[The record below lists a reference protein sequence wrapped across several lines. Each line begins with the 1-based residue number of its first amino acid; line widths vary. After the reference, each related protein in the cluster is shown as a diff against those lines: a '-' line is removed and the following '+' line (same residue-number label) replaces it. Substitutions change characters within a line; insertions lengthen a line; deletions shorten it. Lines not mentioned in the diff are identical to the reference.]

1 MGGVGGGRGQEVTVQ
16 WAGRGAGREA
26 AFAPRVALRCRVL
39 PEVTEDV
46 TGPAGGGQ
54 RRMFSLL
61 GATTL
66 MLVAGAPWTLPAAA
80 GGTNLKSPENVE
92 VHIIDD
98 TFTLRWN
105 GSDPAGGNV
114 TFSADYQVPRNDT
127 WLKLPG
133 CQSVTSTKC
142 NFSSLKLNVYEKVK
156 LRVRA
161 EKGNETSPWHNVDA
175 FAPFEK
181 AQIGPPKVHLEAE
194 DKAIKINISPPGA
207 KDGVM
212 WALDSSSFTY
222 SLDIWKNSSSA
233 EIKTKT
239 VYPRDKIYKL
249 SPETTYCLKVKARL
263 LPRKIGAYSP
273 VYCIKT
279 TVENKLPPPENVRI
293 DAVNDICV
301 LKWDYA
307 SENMTFQAQWL
318 HAYFKKIPGNNS
330 GKWKQMPGCENVK
343 TTQCVIPQNTFQKG
357 IYLIRVQASDGNIT
371 SVWSKEKRFDAQL
384 QSVLV
389 PPTINVK
396 PTNDVSLRVFIG
408 APEESENK
416 SVNQHYSLIY
426 EIIFWENTSNAE
438 RKTLEKR
445 TDFTF
450 PNLKPLTVY
459 CVKARALTENE
470 RWNKSSVFSD
480 PVCEK
485 TKPGSTSKT
494 WLIAGICAALLSIP
508 VVTYVLKL
516 FLRCVRYVFFP
527 SSTPPSTIDEYFSEP
542 PLRNLLLFTSEE
554 QTERCFI
561 IENTNIITAVEETEQ
576 IGEDHK
582 KYNSQTSQD
591 SGNYSN
597 EDDSNDSKSGEDFPQ
612 QEAE

>member
-1 MGGVGGGRGQEVTVQ
+1 
-16 WAGRGAGREA
+16 
-26 AFAPRVALRCRVL
+26 L
-39 PEVTEDV
+39 PV
-46 TGPAGGGQ
+46 
-54 RRMFSLL
+54 FI
-61 GATTL
+61 
-66 MLVAGAPWTLPAAA
+66 
-80 GGTNLKSPENVE
+80 GGTDLKSPQNVE

-98 TFTLRWN
+98 TFTLTWDESN
-105 GSDPAGGNV
+105 PAVENV

-133 CQSVTSTKC
+133 CQSIISTKC
-142 NFSSLKLNVYEKVK
+142 DFSSLKVNIYEKVK
-156 LRVRA
+156 LRIRA

-175 FAPFEK
+175 FTPFGK

-222 SLDIWKNSSSA
+222 SLDIWKNSSGA
-233 EIKTKT
+233 EVRTKT
-239 VYPRDKIYKL
+239 VYPRDKIYQL
-249 SPETTYCLKVKARL
+249 SPETTYCLKVRARL

-279 TVENKLPPPENVRI
+279 TVENKLPPPENIRI
-293 DAVNDICV
+293 DAKNDIYV

-307 SENMTFQAQWL
+307 YENMTFQAQWL
-318 HAYFKKIPGNNS
+318 HAYFRKIPGS
-330 GKWKQMPGCENVK
+330 HEGKWKLLSDCANVK
-343 TTQCVIPQNTFQKG
+343 TTQCVIPQSTFQKG
-357 IYLIRVQASDGNIT
+357 IYLIRVQASDGNAT
-371 SVWSKEKRFDAQL
+371 SVWSKEKRFDPQL
-384 QSVLV
+384 QSILV
-389 PPTINVK
+389 PPTINMK
-396 PTNDVSLRVFIG
+396 STNDVSLRVYIS

-416 SVNQHYSLIY
+416 SLNQLYSIIY
-426 EIIFWENTSNAE
+426 EIVFWENTSNAE
-438 RKTLEKR
+438 KKTLEKR

-459 CVKARALTENE
+459 CIKARALAADE

-485 TKPGSTSKT
+485 TKSGNTSKT
-494 WLIAGICAALLSIP
+494 WLIAGICVALLSIP
-508 VVTYVLKL
+508 VVSYVLKL
-516 FLRCVRYVFFP
+516 LLRCIRYVFFP
-527 SSTPPSTIDEYFSEP
+527 SSKPPSTIHKYFSEP

-561 IENTNIITAVEETEQ
+561 IENTNILTAVEEPDQ
-576 IGEDHK
+576 AGEDHK

-597 EDDSNDSKSGEDFPQ
+597 EDESNGSKCSEDFPH

>member
-1 MGGVGGGRGQEVTVQ
+1 
-16 WAGRGAGREA
+16 
-26 AFAPRVALRCRVL
+26 
-39 PEVTEDV
+39 
-46 TGPAGGGQ
+46 
-54 RRMFSLL
+54 MFSLL

-80 GGTNLKSPENVE
+80 GGTNLKSPDNVE

-181 AQIGPPKVHLEAE
+181 
-194 DKAIKINISPPGA
+194 
-207 KDGVM
+207 
-212 WALDSSSFTY
+212 
-222 SLDIWKNSSSA
+222 
-233 EIKTKT
+233 
-239 VYPRDKIYKL
+239 
-249 SPETTYCLKVKARL
+249 
-263 LPRKIGAYSP
+263 
-273 VYCIKT
+273 
-279 TVENKLPPPENVRI
+279 VENKLPPPENVRI
-293 DAVNDICV
+293 DAVNDVYV
-301 LKWDYA
+301 LKWDYT

-343 TTQCVIPQNTFQKG
+343 TTQCAIPQNTFQKG
-357 IYLIRVQASDGNIT
+357 IYLIRVQASDGNTT

-426 EIIFWENTSNAE
+426 EIVFWENTSNAE

-527 SSTPPSTIDEYFSEP
+527 SSKPPSTIEEYFSEP

-561 IENTNIITAVEETEQ
+561 IENTSIITAVEETEQ

>member
-1 MGGVGGGRGQEVTVQ
+1 
-16 WAGRGAGREA
+16 
-26 AFAPRVALRCRVL
+26 
-39 PEVTEDV
+39 
-46 TGPAGGGQ
+46 
-54 RRMFSLL
+54 
-61 GATTL
+61 

-80 GGTNLKSPENVE
+80 GGTNLKSPDNVE

-207 KDGVM
+207 KGGVM

-222 SLDIWKNSSSA
+222 SLEIWKNSSSA

-293 DAVNDICV
+293 DAVNDVYV
-301 LKWDYA
+301 LKWDYT

-318 HAYFKKIPGNNS
+318 HPPTVPG
-330 GKWKQMPGCENVK
+330 
-343 TTQCVIPQNTFQKG
+343 
-357 IYLIRVQASDGNIT
+357 
-371 SVWSKEKRFDAQL
+371 
-384 QSVLV
+384 VLV

-426 EIIFWENTSNAE
+426 EIVFWENTSNAE

-527 SSTPPSTIDEYFSEP
+527 SSKPPSTIEEYFSEP

-561 IENTNIITAVEETEQ
+561 IENTSIITAVEETEQ